1 MMSASTPAPL
11 DPDLVQ
17 TLGIDLVVGAV
28 MLAAVG
34 FLFVWALVIVSK
46 REPGAML
53 AVSIALLTLVAIGVY
68 AVTQSEVM
76 GTLAATGMGALAGSL
91 TAIFRA
97 RQTEVDEEPPTR
109 QERDESAESPE
120 G

>member
-1 MMSASTPAPL
+1 MSAPTPTPL

-17 TLGIDLVVGAV
+17 TLGLDLVIGAV

-34 FLFVWALVIVSK
+34 FLFVWALIIVSK

-53 AVSIALLTLVAIGVY
+53 AMSIALLTLVAIGVY

-97 RQTEVDEEPPTR
+97 RQAEVNEVVEDEQDDPPKTV
-109 QERDESAESPE
+109 